1 MKKVL
6 VLCLTCLLF
15 LCGCLKRDTM
25 EDITIYTSYYP
36 LEYITNAL
44 YGNNS
49 KVYSIY
55 PDGTNPNDT
64 TLTEKQLSDYSNGS
78 LFIFSGLSN
87 EKNYLYDMLKNNK
100 DLKIIDSTLSMQ
112 TNEEYG
118 NRIEELWLDP
128 NNLLMIARNIKDGL
142 DEYINNYYLKNEIEN
157 NYSNLKIELSQ
168 MSANL
173 HLIAE
178 TADNPTLVVSSDVF
192 KFLENYGF
200 TIYSLEK
207 NDEKTIKIVSNLM
220 RNKKINYIFLL
231 SSDEETETIKKLNE
245 TYGTKLVIFNSLAT
259 ISVDDR
265 NDKKDYLSIMKENIN
280 LIKQEVFE

>member
-6 VLCLTCLLF
+6 VFCLTCLLF

-207 NDEKTIKIVSNLM
+207 SDEKTIKIVSNLM
-220 RNKKINYIFLL
+220 KNKKINYIFLL

>member
-1 MKKVL
+1 
-6 VLCLTCLLF
+6 
-15 LCGCLKRDTM
+15 
-25 EDITIYTSYYP
+25 
-36 LEYITNAL
+36 
-44 YGNNS
+44 
-49 KVYSIY
+49 
-55 PDGTNPNDT
+55 
-64 TLTEKQLSDYSNGS
+64 
-78 LFIFSGLSN
+78 
-87 EKNYLYDMLKNNK
+87 
-100 DLKIIDSTLSMQ
+100 
-112 TNEEYG
+112 
-118 NRIEELWLDP
+118 
-128 NNLLMIARNIKDGL
+128 MIARNIKDGL

-220 RNKKINYIFLL
+220 KNKKINYIFLL

>member
-36 LEYITNAL
+36 LKYITNVL

-220 RNKKINYIFLL
+220 KNKKISYIFLL

>member
-220 RNKKINYIFLL
+220 KNKKISYIFLL
-231 SSDEETETIKKLNE
+231 SSDKETETIKKLNE

>member
-192 KFLENYGF
+192 RFLENYGF

-220 RNKKINYIFLL
+220 KNKKINYIFLL

>member
-64 TLTEKQLSDYSNGS
+64 ILTEKQLSDYSNGS

-157 NYSNLKIELSQ
+157 NYSNLNIELSQ

-220 RNKKINYIFLL
+220 KNKKINYIFLL

>member
-207 NDEKTIKIVSNLM
+207 NVSNLM
-220 RNKKINYIFLL
+220 KNKKINYIFLL

>member
-220 RNKKINYIFLL
+220 KNKKINYIFLL
-231 SSDEETETIKKLNE
+231 SSDEESETIKKLNE

>member
-168 MSANL
+168 MSAKL

-220 RNKKINYIFLL
+220 KNKKINYIFLL

>member
-173 HLIAE
+173 HLIVE

-220 RNKKINYIFLL
+220 KNKKISYIFLL

>member
-220 RNKKINYIFLL
+220 KNKKINYIFLL

-245 TYGTKLVIFNSLAT
+245 TYGTKLVIFKSLAT

>member
-64 TLTEKQLSDYSNGS
+64 ILTEKQLSDYSNGS

-220 RNKKINYIFLL
+220 KNKKISYIFLL

>member
-200 TIYSLEK
+200 TIYSLER

-220 RNKKINYIFLL
+220 KNKKISYIFLL

>member
-64 TLTEKQLSDYSNGS
+64 TLTEKQLSDCSNGS

-220 RNKKINYIFLL
+220 KNKKINYIFLL

>member
-55 PDGTNPNDT
+55 PDVTNPNDT
-64 TLTEKQLSDYSNGS
+64 ILTEKQLSDYSNGS

-220 RNKKINYIFLL
+220 KNKKINYIFLL

>member
-64 TLTEKQLSDYSNGS
+64 ILTEKQLSDYSNGS

-100 DLKIIDSTLSMQ
+100 NLKIIDSTLSMQ

-220 RNKKINYIFLL
+220 KNKKINYIFLL

>member
-178 TADNPTLVVSSDVF
+178 TADNPTLVVSSHVF

-220 RNKKINYIFLL
+220 KNKKINYIFLL

>member
-55 PDGTNPNDT
+55 PVGTNPNDT

-220 RNKKINYIFLL
+220 KNKKISYIFLL

>member
-36 LEYITNAL
+36 LEYITNEL

-207 NDEKTIKIVSNLM
+207 NDEKTIKIVSDLM
-220 RNKKINYIFLL
+220 KNKKISYIFLL

-245 TYGTKLVIFNSLAT
+245 TYGTKLAIFDSLAT

>member
-87 EKNYLYDMLKNNK
+87 EKNYLFDMLKNNK

-220 RNKKINYIFLL
+220 KNKKINYIFLL

>member
-49 KVYSIY
+49 KIYSIY

-207 NDEKTIKIVSNLM
+207 SDEKTIKIVSNLM
-220 RNKKINYIFLL
+220 KNKKISYIFLL

>member
-64 TLTEKQLSDYSNGS
+64 ILTEKQLSDYSNGS

-220 RNKKINYIFLL
+220 KNKKINYIFLL

-259 ISVDDR
+259 IRVDDR

>member
-157 NYSNLKIELSQ
+157 NYSNIKIELSQ

-220 RNKKINYIFLL
+220 KNKKISYIFLL

>member
-220 RNKKINYIFLL
+220 KNKKINYIFLL

>member
-55 PDGTNPNDT
+55 PNGTNPNDT

-220 RNKKINYIFLL
+220 KNKKINYIFLL

>member
-207 NDEKTIKIVSNLM
+207 SDEKTIKIVSNLM
-220 RNKKINYIFLL
+220 KNKKISYIFLL
-231 SSDEETETIKKLNE
+231 SSDKETETIKKLNE

>member
-207 NDEKTIKIVSNLM
+207 NDEKTIKIVSDLM
-220 RNKKINYIFLL
+220 KNKKISYIFLL

>member
-64 TLTEKQLSDYSNGS
+64 ILTEKQLSDYSNGS

-87 EKNYLYDMLKNNK
+87 EKKYLYDMLKNNK

-220 RNKKINYIFLL
+220 KNKKINYIFLL

>member
-55 PDGTNPNDT
+55 PDVTNPNDT

-220 RNKKINYIFLL
+220 KNKKISYIFLL

>member
-36 LEYITNAL
+36 LKYITNVL

-128 NNLLMIARNIKDGL
+128 NNLLMIARNIKDVL

-220 RNKKINYIFLL
+220 KNKKISYIFLL

>member
-64 TLTEKQLSDYSNGS
+64 ILTEKQLSDYSNGS

-207 NDEKTIKIVSNLM
+207 NDEKTIKIVSNL
-220 RNKKINYIFLL
+220 IL

>member
-64 TLTEKQLSDYSNGS
+64 ILTEKQLSDYSNGS

-100 DLKIIDSTLSMQ
+100 DLKIIDSTLSIQ

-220 RNKKINYIFLL
+220 KNKKISYIFLL

>member
-220 RNKKINYIFLL
+220 KNKKINYIFLL
-231 SSDEETETIKKLNE
+231 SSDGETETIKKLNE

>member
-1 MKKVL
+1 MKKIL

-157 NYSNLKIELSQ
+157 DYSNLKIELSQ

-220 RNKKINYIFLL
+220 KNKKINYIFLL